1 MVRWNIWYA
10 GLLILCVLSGCDF
23 APQIFF
29 RAKSESL
36 DSSFTR
42 LERVLTGIGF
52 VQGRYKLKD
61 GTAIFRL
68 VENGEVTSYFYIN
81 DIPNVFAHLRARTS
95 SNILE
100 IEFEEFQL
108 GRLKFS
114 PIVEKKFIEFHDAL
128 AKEFGPHDI
137 CISSGRLS
145 MPKILI
151 GPTV

>member
-1 MVRWNIWYA
+1 ML
-10 GLLILCVLSGCDF
+10 GTLSGCDF

-29 RAKSESL
+29 RAESESL

-42 LERVLTGIGF
+42 VERVLTGIGF

-61 GTAIFRL
+61 GTAVSRL
-68 VENGEVTSYFYIN
+68 VENDKVTAHFFIN
-81 DIPNVFAHLRARTS
+81 DIPNVFANLRGRTS

-100 IEFEEFQL
+100 IEFEEFHL

-114 PIVEKKFIEFHDAL
+114 PVAEKKFIEFHDAL

-151 GPTV
+151 GSTVMKCQ